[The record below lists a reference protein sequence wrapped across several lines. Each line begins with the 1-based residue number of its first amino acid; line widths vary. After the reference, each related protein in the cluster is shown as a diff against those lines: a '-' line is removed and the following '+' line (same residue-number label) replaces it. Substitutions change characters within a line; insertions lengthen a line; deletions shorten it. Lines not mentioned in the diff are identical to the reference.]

1 MSTILTTS
9 YPAHIILLTTTI
21 DQELIK
27 FDNLGFY
34 DDYENNNFNCWWLT
48 IIRGYLVHFFM
59 SVKVSYW
66 CSKKNIQEE
75 WHMKY
80 SYYLT
85 SYQNH
90 LVDPWFQII

>member
-34 DDYENNNFNCWWLT
+34 DDYENNNFNC
-48 IIRGYLVHFFM
+48 
-59 SVKVSYW
+59 
-66 CSKKNIQEE
+66 
-75 WHMKY
+75 
-80 SYYLT
+80 
-85 SYQNH
+85 
-90 LVDPWFQII
+90 